1 MGNKAYWRQQVGIRA
16 NDAELAASATPRG
29 RELGS
34 TTLPELLVKAEL
46 MKRGIWHREQVE
58 LGFLRIDFVAQV
70 GENELHA
77 FPVNGDY
84 WHKDSV
90 GKDQGKAQMLI
101 GEMIDGMR
109 ITKVTPIWE
118 SDIIKSPDY
127 VISEA
132 LAGRGLKEW

>member
-16 NDAELAASATPRG
+16 NDAELAESTTPRG

-46 MKRGIWHREQVE
+46 MKRGVDHREQVE
-58 LGFLRIDFVAQV
+58 LGFSRPDFVVPQADGTTHVWRVQ
-70 GENELHA
+70 
-77 FPVNGDY
+77 GDY

-90 GKDQGKAQMLI
+90 GKDQGKAQMMI
-101 GEMIDGMR
+101 GDAVDGMP
-109 ITKVTPIWE
+109 ISKVIDLWE
-118 SDIIKSPDY
+118 SDIKRQTDY

-132 LAGRGLKEW
+132 LAGRGLREW